1 MKKDIFV
8 LRFKKSRR
16 YKKAPE
22 FLLIISNKTN
32 NKGIIFSIILYN
44 DEYNF

>member
-1 MKKDIFV
+1 MITI
-8 LRFKKSRR
+8 KKSRR

-44 DEYNF
+44 DENNF